1 MELLKAL
8 LLGIIQ
14 GATEFLPVSSS
25 GHLVLSSHLLGFEQQ
40 SVFFDV
46 MLHLGTLASVLVVF
60 RKELLAM
67 FFAPFNWLVG
77 DRDKTTRDA
86 LLWDI
91 YVVIGTIPAVIVG
104 FLLKDRIE
112 MLFTSVLTVCLALIV
127 TGVMMLLS
135 RYVSDREKPV
145 SGVRAFLIGCGQ
157 ACAIVPGLSRSGT
170 TIFVGM
176 LLGINR
182 ETVARFSFIMSIP
195 AIMGAALLNV
205 GGVMA
210 HPPALDSMINLMAG
224 TLAAALTGYLA
235 IILLLDIIRKN
246 RLPWF
251 GYYCL
256 VVAFSGLLVLA
267 LVD

>member
-1 MELLKAL
+1 VELVKAL

-25 GHLVLSSHLLGFEQQ
+25 GHLVLGSHLLGFEQQ

-67 FFAPFNWLVG
+67 FFAPFKWLAGVRG
-77 DRDKTTRDA
+77 EATRDA

-135 RYVSDREKPV
+135 RYISDRGEQV
-145 SGVRAFLIGCGQ
+145 SGVRAFFIGCGQ

-195 AIMGAALLNV
+195 AIMGAAVLNA
-205 GGVMA
+205 GEILA
-210 HPPALDSMINLMAG
+210 HPPALDSMINLLAG
-224 TLAAALTGYLA
+224 TLAAAVTGYLA

-256 VVAFSGLLVLA
+256 AIAFTGLVVLA